1 MGKLHQAYLLSFHPE
16 ALNATAFM
24 DCIAD
29 LLGTPEVQSLK
40 DFEQHLEIH
49 RLQHI
54 FSVSYISFRMCR
66 KLRWDFT
73 TAARAA
79 VLHDLFYYDWREND
93 RSHRPHG
100 YLHPGFALRN
110 ARELC
115 GPLDKKT
122 EDIIMRHMWPLTP
135 LPPRYKESLIVSL
148 ADKYCATKEL
158 LISLSKSYRADFY
171 AAVGLT
177 TPED

>member
-1 MGKLHQAYLLSFHPE
+1 M
-16 ALNATAFM
+16 
-24 DCIAD
+24 
-29 LLGTPEVQSLK
+29 
-40 DFEQHLEIH
+40 
-49 RLQHI
+49 
-54 FSVSYISFRMCR
+54 
-66 KLRWDFT
+66 
-73 TAARAA
+73 
-79 VLHDLFYYDWREND
+79 LHDLFYYDWREND